1 MRGADLQRDGLNE
14 RPERHTGKSLWIVWD
29 QLSNSRERNYF
40 AIKKASSDYPE
51 EAFLFFFKFSSNFLH
66 FFLVKKQQM
75 LLFLIDELFN
85 DI

>member
-14 RPERHTGKSLWIVWD
+14 RPERHTGKSLWFVWN

-40 AIKKASSDYPE
+40 KIKKASSDYPE
-51 EAFLFFFKFSSNFLH
+51 EAFLFFFKFSS
-66 FFLVKKQQM
+66 FFLGKKQRM

>member
-40 AIKKASSDYPE
+40 KIKKKPLLTIQKR
-51 EAFLFFFKFSSNFLH
+51 LFCFSSNFLH